1 MDAELREIAAERICK
16 DYNGCVDD
24 FGERQVLASSN
35 QFNVRYRVDKIVFDK
50 ENEKF
55 RYYNQSCYHV
65 PFSKDYMPYELFPTE
80 EEEYKILDEF
90 YAWY

>member
-1 MDAELREIAAERICK
+1 MDEELREMAEERICK

-24 FGERQVLASSN
+24 FGEREIRLQN
-35 QFNVRYRVDKIVFDK
+35 GMRVHKISFDGTD
-50 ENEKF
+50 F
-55 RYYNQSCYHV
+55 HYYNRWW
-65 PFSKDYMPYELFPTE
+65 YEDKKSGKVTPQYQEIFPTE

>member
-1 MDAELREIAAERICK
+1 MNAELKEMAAERICK

-24 FGERQVLASSN
+24 FGERQVLASSS
-35 QFNVRYRVDKIVFDK
+35 QPGARYRVDKIVFDK

-55 RYYNQSCYHV
+55 RYYNQSYYYI
-65 PFSKDYMPYELFPTE
+65 PFSKDYMSYELFPTE
-80 EEEYKILDEF
+80 EEENKILDEF